1 MQKLVHGAGTW
12 SAVCAIVAGAL
23 ALFGTVG
30 IFGVELPLATMPHT
44 AGEVASTLLQITD
57 SLDAFPGASGRV
69 AQIVAFLQSVA
80 HGSLAS
86 IFFVLSATH
95 VAVCAGAVILAGY
108 DLARGHR
115 AWRCVLAGAL
125 AAADALIVTILCSTV
140 SWQLF
145 LIVRS
150 VAQGNPWA
158 VGRGVAGLDTTLSP
172 GLGLIAAAIL
182 GLAAIVLALVARGA
196 GRKRQGEAA

>member
-1 MQKLVHGAGTW
+1 MQQMVRGAGPW
-12 SAVCAIVAGAL
+12 PAVCAIVAGAL

-30 IFGVELPLATMPHT
+30 IFGVELPLATMPHA
-44 AGEVASTLLQITD
+44 AGEVASTLLQMAD

-69 AQIVAFLQSVA
+69 AQIIAFLQSVA
-80 HGSLAS
+80 HGSLAG
-86 IFFVLSATH
+86 IFFALSAAH
-95 VAVCAGAVILAGY
+95 VAACAGAVILAGY

-125 AAADALIVTILCSTV
+125 PAADALVVTLLCSTV

-150 VAQGNPWA
+150 VARGNPWA

-172 GLGLIAAAIL
+172 GLGLVVAAIL
-182 GLAAIVLALVARGA
+182 GLAAIVLALVARGT